1 MKSNRA
7 LENPTPL
14 TRNDVK
20 ARLGCGDSFFWKL
33 LREGKLKG
41 FYVGRD
47 LRFQPEEIDRYI
59 EEGQRRFEAKY
70 G

>member
-1 MKSNRA
+1 MNTSN
-7 LENPTPL
+7 TQPL
-14 TRNDVK
+14 GRNEVK
-20 ARLGCGDSFFWKL
+20 ERLSCSESMFWKL
-33 LREGKLKG
+33 VRTGKLRG
-41 FYVGRD
+41 FYVGSN